1 MSAALGYIF
10 MDAFPAHPRRIT
22 EAYFQQFQGFRWHD
36 FWFACAVTAPSIILH
51 EMGHK
56 FVAMAY
62 GLSATFHAAYTWLF
76 LGIGL
81 KLLNTGLIFFIPGY
95 VSIGPGGGALQMAF
109 VALAGPIWHLL
120 LWGGSKIALD
130 SDKKI
135 PHNTRFF
142 LLLLGHINKFL
153 LIFNLL
159 PIPGFDGFSVYLNL
173 YRAFFWI
180 NLSKIFRKTRK
191 SLLRI

>member
-1 MSAALGYIF
+1 MLFTFSELIDALIMSAALGYIF
-10 MDAFPAHPRRIT
+10 MNAFPQRPRQVT
-22 EAYFQQFQGFRWHD
+22 ETYYESFQKQFNWQD
-36 FWFACAVTAPSIILH
+36 FWFACAVTVPSVILH

-62 GLSATFHAAYTWLF
+62 GLNATFHAAYTWLLF
-76 LGIGL
+76 GIAL

-95 VSIGPGGGALQMAF
+95 VSIGAGGTPLQMAF
-109 VALAGPIWHLL
+109 IALAGPIWHLI
-120 LWGGSKIALD
+120 LWGGSKMALN
-130 SDKKI
+130 SGKKI
-135 PHNTRFF
+135 PHTMRFF

-173 YRAFFWI
+173 YRAFF
-180 NLSKIFRKTRK
+180 
-191 SLLRI
+191 

>member
-1 MSAALGYIF
+1 MLFTFSELIDVLIMSLALGYIF
-10 MDAFPAHPRRIT
+10 MDAFPQHPRRIT
-22 EAYFQQFQGFRWHD
+22 EKYFQQFQGFRWQD
-36 FWFACAVTAPSIILH
+36 FWFACAVTAPSVILH

-62 GLSATFHAAYTWLF
+62 GLSATFHAAYTWLLF
-76 LGIGL
+76 GIVL

-95 VSIGPGGGALQMAF
+95 VSIGNGGTHLQMAF
-109 VALAGPIWHLL
+109 IALAGPIWHLL
-120 LWGGSKIALD
+120 LWGGSKIALN
-130 SDKKI
+130 SGKKI
-135 PHNTRFF
+135 PHTIRFF

-173 YRAFFWI
+173 YRAFF
-180 NLSKIFRKTRK
+180 
-191 SLLRI
+191 

>member
-1 MSAALGYIF
+1 MFTFMEIIDAAIMSAAMGYIF
-10 MDAFPAHPRRIT
+10 MDAFPQHPRRVT
-22 EAYFQQFQGFRWHD
+22 STYFQQFQGFRWPD

-62 GLSATFHAAYTWLF
+62 GLNATFHAAYSWLM

-95 VSIGPGGGALQMAF
+95 VSIGPIGSSLQMALI
-109 VALAGPIWHLL
+109 ALAGPIWHLL
-120 LWGGSKIALD
+120 LWGGSKLVLN
-130 SDKKI
+130 SGKKI
-135 PHNTRFF
+135 PHNAKFF
-142 LLLLGHINKFL
+142 LMLLGHINGFL

-173 YRAFFWI
+173 YRAFF
-180 NLSKIFRKTRK
+180 
-191 SLLRI
+191 